1 MTVGSETLAEL
12 VEVKTV
18 GVVEVQAGALTGE
31 PTEVETVVQTVVLTG
46 NLLVEMAV
54 IH

>member
-1 MTVGSETLAEL
+1 MTVWSETLAEL

-31 PTEVETVVQTVVLTG
+31 PTVVQTG
-46 NLLVEMAV
+46 ILLVEMAV
-54 IH
+54 FH